1 MPLTKRFE
9 ILPFLCIVDQH
20 CYVFIVKKEFK
31 KNHIEKTSYDEKVGL
46 CILAKEFWLPAG
58 VVF

>member
-1 MPLTKRFE
+1 MPLTKMFE
-9 ILPFLCIVDQH
+9 ILSFLCIVDQH
-20 CYVFIVKKEFK
+20 YYVIIVKKEFGK
-31 KNHIEKTSYDEKVGL
+31 SHIEEISYEKKVGL